1 MKYFLISDNT
11 DTQAGMA
18 LVGVNGV
25 VVHTPAEVE
34 AELAKAVADP
44 DVGIVLLTEKL
55 ARDCRET
62 VYGYKLRSSRPLLV
76 TMSHNKLAAQIVR
89 QAKLSDKAGD
99 AGEKFGVVFCAMGV
113 TNDVADYFRRSFAE
127 SGAESRVTMFMN
139 LSSDPIIERILTPR
153 CALTAAEYLAFE
165 QNMSAPFIGWL
176 MCQGR
181 LRGQALALGGV

>member
-76 TMSHNKLAAQIVR
+76 TMPDRHSGDDAADNIKQYI
-89 QAKLSDKAGD
+89 
-99 AGEKFGVVFCAMGV
+99 
-113 TNDVADYFRRSFAE
+113 AE
-127 SGAESRVTMFMN
+127 AVG
-139 LSSDPIIERILTPR
+139 IHI
-153 CALTAAEYLAFE
+153 
-165 QNMSAPFIGWL
+165 
-176 MCQGR
+176 
-181 LRGQALALGGV
+181 